1 MSRNFFHT
9 KLFKVVL
16 IIAVFGMLIF
26 LNPYNLFNSV
36 RSVFFSITYPF
47 QKSFHFASYKINQ
60 FNSFV
65 SSIGELKRDNER
77 LIKENQNLSA
87 ENAMLR
93 DMKKENII
101 LREQLDL
108 APREKFELRS
118 ALVTSQDSHGFG
130 NWLTIDKGTREGI
143 KKGMPV
149 IVSDGILIGR
159 IEEAYS
165 GRSKVI
171 LITNPQSSVN
181 AVVNDTNAK
190 GIVKGEFGL
199 GSILDMVLQTDIIQ
213 EGNEVVTSGIGEDI
227 PRGLLIGK
235 IQEVR
240 SSEDRLFQQAVITPL
255 VKFSKL
261 RVVFVIKN

>member
-1 MSRNFFHT
+1 MPKNFFST
-9 KLFKVVL
+9 KLFKVILVA
-16 IIAVFGMLIF
+16 AVFGLLVF
-26 LNPYNLFNSV
+26 LNPYNLFNST
-36 RSVFFSITYPF
+36 RSVFFGITYPF
-47 QKSFHFASYKINQ
+47 QKSFYFLSYKINQ
-60 FNSFV
+60 FNGFV
-65 SSIGELKRDNER
+65 SSIGELKRDNEE
-77 LIKENQNLSA
+77 LIRGNQKLSA

-93 DMKKENII
+93 DMKKENAV

-118 ALVTSQDSHGFG
+118 SLVTSQDSHGFG
-130 NWLTIDKGTREGI
+130 NWLAIDKGKRDGI
-143 KKGMPV
+143 EKGMPV

-159 IEEAYS
+159 IEEVYS

-181 AVVNDTNAK
+181 AVVGDTNAK

-199 GSILDMVLQTDIIQ
+199 GLVLDMVLQTDIIQ

-261 RVVFVIKN
+261 RVVFVIK

>member
-1 MSRNFFHT
+1 MSKNFFST
-9 KLFKVVL
+9 KLFKVILV
-16 IIAVFGMLIF
+16 IAVFGLLIF
-26 LNPYNLFNSV
+26 SNPYNLFNPV
-36 RSVFFSITYPF
+36 RSIFFGVTYPF
-47 QKSFHFASYKINQ
+47 QKSFYFLSYKINR
-60 FNSFV
+60 FNDFV
-65 SSIGELKRDNER
+65 SSIGELKRDNEKLTR
-77 LIKENQNLSA
+77 ENQKLSA

-93 DMKKENII
+93 DMKKENAV

-108 APREKFELRS
+108 APREELELRS

-130 NWLTIDKGTREGI
+130 NWLTINKGTRDGI
-143 KKGMPV
+143 EKGMPV

-159 IEEAYS
+159 IEEAHS

-181 AVVNDTNAK
+181 AVVSDTDAK
-190 GIVKGEFGL
+190 GIIRGEFGL
-199 GSILDMVLQTDIIQ
+199 GLILDMVLQTDIIQ
-213 EGNEVVTSGIGEDI
+213 EGNEVVTSGIGENT
-227 PRGLLIGK
+227 PRGLLVGK

-261 RVVFVIKN
+261 RVVFVVK